1 MSIPFFDGKLIHDS
15 GLELCYDPDVT
26 GLPIVSKA
34 VIQGNKQHGLRC
46 SSRDESKALCIANV
60 RANPTFGAIL
70 TGRNPTWSV
79 YTINDP
85 DGFPDDMYL
94 NVVAAP
100 RWLYCATAK
109 ITALR
114 DCVTSME
121 IGLWSRDSGT
131 TGCTLRWGYTQ
142 TEPATGA
149 DIIDA
154 CTYSDDLNTL
164 FSELPA
170 ADPVV
175 ETDSDVIDLFFDEDT
190 TDSTGR
196 TGKKVWCCM
205 WVDGPEPDV
214 APVERWAIRNQ
225 WG

>member
-1 MSIPFFDGKLIHDS
+1 MSIPFFDGKLIHET

-34 VIQGNKQHGLRC
+34 VIQGNRQYGLRAAY
-46 SSRDESKALCIANV
+46 RDESKALCVAGV
-60 RANPTFGAIL
+60 RANPTVGVGTPFYSGPSWEVID
-70 TGRNPTWSV
+70 
-79 YTINDP
+79 I
-85 DGFPDDMYL
+85 DDMHL

-114 DCVTSME
+114 DCVTTMQ
-121 IGLWSRDSGT
+121 IGLWARGWVET
-131 TGCTLRWGYTQ
+131 AGATLRWGYTQ

-154 CTYSDDLNTL
+154 CIYSADLFTKFDERPTYK
-164 FSELPA
+164 
-170 ADPVV
+170 PVE
-175 ETDSDVIDLFFDEDT
+175 ETDRDVIDLFFDEDT
-190 TDSTGR
+190 TDPTGR

-205 WVDGPEPDV
+205 WIDAPDTIT
-214 APVERWAIRNQ
+214 AAIAWRDRW
-225 WG
+225 G

>member
-1 MSIPFFDGKLIHDS
+1 MSIPFFDGKLIHET

-34 VIQGNKQHGLRC
+34 VIQGNRQNGLR
-46 SSRDESKALCIANV
+46 SSTRDESKALCVAGV
-60 RANPTFGAIL
+60 RARTTYVAAL
-70 TGRNPTWSV
+70 TGRHPTWEV
-79 YTINDP
+79 YDV
-85 DGFPDDMYL
+85 DDMYL
-94 NVVAAP
+94 NVVAVP

-114 DCVTSME
+114 ACVTTMQ
-121 IGLWSRDSGT
+121 IGLWGRFDVEAGA
-131 TGCTLRWGYTQ
+131 TLRWGYTQ
-142 TEPATGA
+142 TEPSTGA

-154 CTYSDDLNTL
+154 CIYSADLATL
-164 FSELPA
+164 IPMRPTELPIE
-170 ADPVV
+170 

-205 WVDGPEPDV
+205 WVD
-214 APVERWAIRNQ
+214 APTSIASARAWRSQ
-225 WG
+225 WD